1 MVHARMLK
9 PVALTRDTLAAHVET
24 AAGAVAYGKDPAPG
38 KHVEDA
44 DGKFKFMDICKSAK
58 CGLTWCIGGSLKL
71 WRAPTV
77 SHLNPNNWDTQ
88 ESGYDSQWLIISSS
102 S

>member
-1 MVHARMLK
+1 MQSMLVLVIWGGCLQQMVHARMLK

-58 CGLTWCIGGSLKL
+58 CGLT
-71 WRAPTV
+71 
-77 SHLNPNNWDTQ
+77 
-88 ESGYDSQWLIISSS
+88 
-102 S
+102 